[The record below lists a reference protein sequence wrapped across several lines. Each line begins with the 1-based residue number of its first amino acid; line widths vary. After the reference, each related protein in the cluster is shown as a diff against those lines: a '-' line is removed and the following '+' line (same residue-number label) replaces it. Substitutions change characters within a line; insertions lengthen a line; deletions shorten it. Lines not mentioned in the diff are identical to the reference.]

1 MIVNRH
7 QVKDALG
14 RMDWVMLAVTV
25 ALIVFGIFFIYSAVH
40 HGGDLRRDL
49 PVRQIRFA
57 VVGMVALFAMT
68 VVDYRRLYS
77 HAWLLYALGLL
88 LLVLV
93 LVVGFRVRGAS
104 RWLTI
109 AGTPVQP
116 SELAKLSTITML
128 AAYLGRPGLQVR
140 SLPVLVVALFIVAV
154 PFTLIVTQPD
164 LGTAMVLLPSMFVML
179 FLAGVPLR
187 YLLALVMIGL
197 ALLPVGWFMLGDY
210 QQERIL
216 VFLDPGRDPLGAGWN
231 KIQSEIAVGSGGLL
245 GKGFLGGT
253 QNILGYLPRT
263 VAPTDFI
270 FSVIAEEAGFL
281 GASGMLACFAVLLG
295 RGVEV
300 ALVARDRFGQLL
312 AAGLATM
319 LFFHVFVNV
328 AMTIGL
334 VPITG
339 LPLPLISYGGTF
351 MVSMMLALGLMQSV
365 FVRRYHY

>member
-1 MIVNRH
+1 MTVNRH
-7 QVKDALG
+7 QIKDALR
-14 RMDWVMLAVTV
+14 RMDWFMLA
-25 ALIVFGIFFIYSAVH
+25 AAIGLIVFGVIFIYSAVH
-40 HGGDLRRDL
+40 HGSDLRRDL

-57 VVGMVALFAMT
+57 VAGLAALVMMT
-68 VVDYRRLYS
+68 VVDYRRLSS
-77 HAWLLYALGLL
+77 HAWLLYALGLV

-93 LVVGFRVRGAS
+93 LVVGSPVRTAS
-104 RWLTI
+104 RWLEI

-116 SELAKLSTITML
+116 AELAKLSTITML
-128 AAYLGRPGLQVR
+128 AAYLGRPGLSIR
-140 SLPVLVVALFIVAV
+140 SPIVLLVSL
-154 PFTLIVTQPD
+154 LIVGIPFVLIAVQPD
-164 LGTAMVLLPSMFVML
+164 LGTAFVLLPVLFMML
-179 FLAGVPLR
+179 FLAGMPLR
-187 YLLALVMIGL
+187 YLLLLVMLGL

-231 KIQSEIAVGSGGLL
+231 KIQSEIAVGSGSLF

-253 QNILGYLPRT
+253 QNTLGYLPRT

-281 GASGMLACFAVLLG
+281 GAAGMLAAFALLLG
-295 RGVEV
+295 RGVEI

-312 AAGLATM
+312 ATGLATM
-319 LFFHVFVNV
+319 IFFHVFVNV

-351 MVSMMLALGLMQSV
+351 MVSIMLALGIMQSIY
-365 FVRRYHY
+365 VRRYHY